1 MNPGLPPALDREI
14 ERVCA
19 ELRQALIRDVLASA
33 DGEPRAGGIRR
44 LWRAHVR
51 RLAHLKTLHGP
62 R

>member
-1 MNPGLPPALDREI
+1 MVGLPAVLDLEI
-14 ERVCA
+14 EKVCA

-33 DGEPRAGGIRR
+33 EGEPRSGGIRR

-51 RLAHLKTLHGP
+51 RLANLKTLHGP

>member
-1 MNPGLPPALDREI
+1 MTPVLSAALDREI
-14 ERVCA
+14 EKVCT

-33 DGEPRAGGIRR
+33 DGEPRVGGIRR